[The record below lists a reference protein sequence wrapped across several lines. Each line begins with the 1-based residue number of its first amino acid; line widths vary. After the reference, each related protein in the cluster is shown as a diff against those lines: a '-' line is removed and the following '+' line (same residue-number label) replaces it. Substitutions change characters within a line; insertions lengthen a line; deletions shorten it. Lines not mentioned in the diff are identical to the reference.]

1 MNIALL
7 NVKISIQKNTAA
19 VDEIGNHINEWEE
32 FFSCFATV
40 NGEGG
45 SEKSAAGLV
54 VDDLD
59 ISFTVRYCKA
69 LDELDSAKHRVVF
82 NGSVYNII
90 SVDHMNYKKK
100 CLKLKCKKERD
111 NNVGK
116 NTDT

>member
-54 VDDLD
+54 VVESD
-59 ISFTVRYCKA
+59 ISFTVRYCK
-69 LDELDSAKHRVVF
+69 
-82 NGSVYNII
+82 
-90 SVDHMNYKKK
+90 
-100 CLKLKCKKERD
+100 
-111 NNVGK
+111 
-116 NTDT
+116 

>member
-19 VDEIGNHINEWEE
+19 VDEIGNHINEWED

-54 VDDLD
+54 TARRL
-59 ISFTVRYCKA
+59 
-69 LDELDSAKHRVVF
+69 
-82 NGSVYNII
+82 
-90 SVDHMNYKKK
+90 MN
-100 CLKLKCKKERD
+100 LNQPSTE
-111 NNVGK
+111 
-116 NTDT
+116 